1 MNREQKSNYVSSL
14 KESLNNN
21 EAMMIYHYQGL
32 NVNQLDDL
40 RNQMR
45 EAGALLK
52 VTKNRITKI
61 ALKDTQ
67 HEEAISLFSGQTP
80 LHPTLLFQIYH
91 VSNVFFAHE
100 VVC

>member
-52 VTKNRITKI
+52 VTKIELQR
-61 ALKDTQ
+61 
-67 HEEAISLFSGQTP
+67 
-80 LHPTLLFQIYH
+80 LL
-91 VSNVFFAHE
+91 
-100 VVC
+100 